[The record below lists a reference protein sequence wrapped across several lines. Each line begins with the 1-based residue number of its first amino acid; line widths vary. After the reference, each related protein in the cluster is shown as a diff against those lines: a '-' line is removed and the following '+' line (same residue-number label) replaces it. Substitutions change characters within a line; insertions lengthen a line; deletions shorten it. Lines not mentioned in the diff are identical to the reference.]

1 MFSVRGLFPDRKIKT
16 YGEPFTSLFMFS
28 FRHEIILNRKFL
40 ELPIPLLQP
49 SYLLKEIVLTLI
61 DVVLDSTVY
70 DGMINGAGIQKAMTW
85 QRSSVLKLL
94 ICHLFGMN

>member
-1 MFSVRGLFPDRKIKT
+1 MGNFL
-16 YGEPFTSLFMFS
+16 LACLCS
-28 FRHEIILNRKFL
+28 FWHEIVLNRKFI

-61 DVVLDSTVY
+61 DVVLDSSVH

-85 QRSSVLKLL
+85 QRSSVLKLR